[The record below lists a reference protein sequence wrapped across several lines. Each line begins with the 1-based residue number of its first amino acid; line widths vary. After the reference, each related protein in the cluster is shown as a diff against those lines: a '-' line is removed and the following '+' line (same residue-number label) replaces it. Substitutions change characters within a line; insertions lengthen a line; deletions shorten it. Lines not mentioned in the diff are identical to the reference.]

1 MPFRD
6 LVGLDVVRADD
17 GRVTVSLDA
26 GDDHLNP
33 FGTVH
38 GGAIATLVDVAM
50 GEAVARKD
58 GEKGA
63 PATIEMKV
71 TYLEP
76 ASPGPVVA
84 VGVVRRR
91 GKRVTV
97 VEAEVTQ
104 GDEVIALALAT
115 FTSG

>member
-6 LVGLDVVRADD
+6 LVGLDVLRADD
-17 GRVTVSLDA
+17 GSVTVGLDA

-33 FGTVH
+33 LGTVH

-50 GEAVARKD
+50 GEAVATRD

-76 ASPGPVVA
+76 AGPGRIEAVA
-84 VGVVRRR
+84 QVRRR

-115 FTSG
+115 FTPG

>member
-1 MPFRD
+1 M
-6 LVGLDVVRADD
+6 LG
-17 GRVTVSLDA
+17 
-26 GDDHLNP
+26 
-33 FGTVH
+33 
-38 GGAIATLVDVAM
+38 
-50 GEAVARKD
+50 
-58 GEKGA
+58 
-63 PATIEMKV
+63 
-71 TYLEP
+71 
-76 ASPGPVVA
+76 VVA